1 MAFKL
6 FSRLSALNLR
16 VNSHR
21 PAVCPFSSGGS
32 LTVKHD
38 RQNLRFTVS
47 PDSGAGK
54 QREPSLTLCCR
65 AVILNLVLRLFLC
78 PLSTG
83 AQDCAV
89 LYYRFTGEKE
99 VDLMSTFVPET
110 FRGQGV
116 AAQLSQAAMDYL
128 VEENLKA
135 HISCWYIKKYI
146 EEHPERH
153 YKELV
158 IT

>member
-6 FSRLSALNLR
+6 FSRLGGFPLRLNSPPVVFRFL
-16 VNSHR
+16 
-21 PAVCPFSSGGS
+21 SSSCG
-32 LTVKHD
+32 LTVNHD

-47 PDSGAGK
+47 PDSGAG
-54 QREPSLTLCCR
+54 S
-65 AVILNLVLRLFLC
+65 
-78 PLSTG
+78 
-83 AQDCAV
+83 QDCAV
-89 LYYRFTGEKE
+89 LQYKFTGEKE

-116 AAQLSQAAMDYL
+116 AAVLSQAAMDFL

-146 EEHPERH
+146 EEHPHQH

>member
-6 FSRLSALNLR
+6 FSSLGGFSLRL
-16 VNSHR
+16 NSPVAFR
-21 PAVCPFSSGGS
+21 SLSSSCG

-38 RQNLRFTVS
+38 RQNLRFTVA
-47 PDSGAGK
+47 PDSGAG
-54 QREPSLTLCCR
+54 S
-65 AVILNLVLRLFLC
+65 
-78 PLSTG
+78 
-83 AQDCAV
+83 QDCAV
-89 LYYRFTGEKE
+89 LQYKFTGEKE
-99 VDLMSTFVPET
+99 VDLMSTYVPET

-116 AAQLSQAAMDYL
+116 AAVLSQAAMDFL

-146 EEHPERH
+146 DEHPLQH